1 MCCIALNPGKF
12 RPHALER
19 MIPLTKETNLSL
31 LYLISGPLGVG
42 KSTTA
47 KMLAE
52 RVERCVLIE
61 GDLLL
66 HMLHHELPLSWDERL
81 SLTWKNL
88 LALTRNMLRQ
98 GLNVVIDFVVED
110 ELEWFCEQLSDL
122 DVSIKYA
129 VLHADKE
136 KIAERLT
143 TRGDID
149 SLERSLFLLDKLVS
163 MPQNRQF
170 LYDTALKRPE
180 DTAEAILL
188 EPRFQVLS

>member
-1 MCCIALNPGKF
+1 MT
-12 RPHALER
+12 E
-19 MIPLTKETNLSL
+19 ETNPNL

-47 KMLAE
+47 KILAE

-81 SLTWKNL
+81 SVTWKNI
-88 LALTRNMLRQ
+88 LALTRNMLEH

-110 ELEWFCEQLSDL
+110 EFEWFCEQLSDL
-122 DVSIKYA
+122 DVSLKFA
-129 VLHADKE
+129 VLRADKE

-143 TRGDID
+143 RRGDID
-149 SLERSLFLLDKLVS
+149 SLERSLFLLDKLES

-170 LYDTALKRPE
+170 LYDTTLKRPE

-188 EPRFQVLS
+188 DPRFQVLS

>member
-1 MCCIALNPGKF
+1 
-12 RPHALER
+12 
-19 MIPLTKETNLSL
+19 
-31 LYLISGPLGVG
+31 
-42 KSTTA
+42 
-47 KMLAE
+47 
-52 RVERCVLIE
+52 ERCVLIE

-149 SLERSLFLLDKLVS
+149 SLE
-163 MPQNRQF
+163 
-170 LYDTALKRPE
+170 
-180 DTAEAILL
+180 
-188 EPRFQVLS
+188 